1 MNSSAQIPPG
11 GNQSRPE
18 SLDGKQPG
26 SRIGIGVGALLKI
39 SDAPAT
45 ISTRGKICSS
55 FLMFWMRNFRNGI
68 VASLEKPEAMPSKQF
83 L

>member
-26 SRIGIGVGALLKI
+26 SRIGIGVGALLKNQRCA
-39 SDAPAT
+39 SNYKHKREDMQQFSHVLDAQLPERD
-45 ISTRGKICSS
+45 RG
-55 FLMFWMRNFRNGI
+55 FT
-68 VASLEKPEAMPSKQF
+68 
-83 L
+83 